1 MKSNKM
7 KSNKSI
13 SDIRHNLNIMSD
25 HMEDNNINENDL
37 LSVNNDDNNANQD
50 HNTDTSANEVQMNV
64 NDTRTNGHNEDNNE
78 LAQGS
83 FPSQQQSQH
92 NTSQDHHNLSDAE
105 RIVCLTDINDELKD
119 EVKTLTQQLQTAREF
134 INSTQRLQNSNT
146 TAMGITPQRLTYSNA
161 SSSASSSTASAT
173 IGNLQD
179 YQTYRESDY
188 EQELAN
194 ARADRYQAEKECLSL
209 SLLVDN
215 FMHTNHSL
223 WIMIMNIVAM
233 LKKDHNNTLLQNE
246 RQHLKILEAS
256 ARYIYTHMQVKQLTS
271 IPPPTTERIDWLL
284 GKVISDVSTINTTL
298 NQTQDGSNLPDLP
311 RALKRRSLVLED
323 LSRLCNN
330 AISTNNATSSSS
342 TITAIKERMADLTE
356 KIGEDLHEFV
366 NNHKFAHP

>member
-1 MKSNKM
+1 MKTNKM

-13 SDIRHNLNIMSD
+13 SDIRHNLNIMMD
-25 HMEDNNINENDL
+25 DNTINEDDL

-50 HNTDTSANEVQMNV
+50 HDTDTSANEVEMNL
-64 NDTRTNGHNEDNNE
+64 NDTRTNTHNEDNNE
-78 LAQGS
+78 HAQGS
-83 FPSQQQSQH
+83 FPHQEQSQH
-92 NTSQDHHNLSDAE
+92 DASQDHHNLTDAE
-105 RIVCLTDINDELKD
+105 QIVCLTDINDELKD

-134 INSTQRLQNSNT
+134 INSTQRLPNSNT
-146 TAMGITPQRLTYSNA
+146 TAMHITPQRLTYSNA

-173 IGNLQD
+173 IANLQD

-194 ARADRYQAEKECLSL
+194 ARTDRYQAEKECLSL

-215 FMHTNHSL
+215 FMLTNHSL
-223 WIMIMNIVAM
+223 WIMIVNIVAM

-284 GKVISDVSTINTTL
+284 GKVISDISTINTIL
-298 NQTQDGSNLPDLP
+298 DETQDGSSLPDLP
-311 RALKRRSLVLED
+311 RALKRKSLILED

-330 AISTNNATSSSS
+330 AISTNNATSSST

-356 KIGEDLHEFV
+356 KIGEDLHEFA